1 MRKYIKSINEKFMMA
16 EPAIK
21 PKTPTAPPS
30 SPPKE
35 RPWRPI
41 PTKRP
46 IEREKTKPQFAYQ
59 EMIDMFFNELNAI
72 KDTPEGMEMIQ
83 KLHDKY
89 VK

>member
-46 IEREKTKPQFAYQ
+46 SEREKTKPQFAYE